1 MPEDINNIQS
11 ITGNNGEGSFRKVIL
26 SQQEEVSH
34 GYKCGTASCE
44 NCPVTFEM
52 KMGPDSK
59 MGYRNVFSDLKIMT
73 VILFFT
79 FVIKEALTLLPI

>member
-11 ITGNNGEGSFRKVIL
+11 ITDNNGEGSSRKVTS

-34 GYKCGTASCE
+34 GCKCGAASCE

-52 KMGPDSK
+52 KMGPDSE
-59 MGYRNVFSDLKIMT
+59 MGYRNVFSYLKIMA
-73 VILFFT
+73 VILIVT
-79 FVIKEALTLLPI
+79 FVIKGALTLLPI